1 MNGMGVRPRIA
12 LGFCLLLAVIMLSH
26 SSAVAR
32 AARWSHHRCDA
43 EYAAY
48 LTRHQHVATG
58 TKQAEQERLNHAHGC
73 RLEASLPGPPLVPL
87 TGIGATEG
95 AWRARHRADVEF
107 PGGGAYD
114 PEPGAFPGS
123 VTNDK
128 YNVTF
133 GRGRVDAYTVKFRP
147 GGNQAAAS
155 ALVKGELPVDAKL
168 VVSPKPL
175 GKCAAEELESRSLGA
190 AEQGRSVIVVTY
202 ESHYDLSEVPYNAG
216 SVVQAFVSLTP
227 GPPSPASRFGEG
239 DLGSLICG

>member
-1 MNGMGVRPRIA
+1 M
-12 LGFCLLLAVIMLSH
+12 
-26 SSAVAR
+26 
-32 AARWSHHRCDA
+32 
-43 EYAAY
+43 
-48 LTRHQHVATG
+48 
-58 TKQAEQERLNHAHGC
+58 
-73 RLEASLPGPPLVPL
+73 PGPPLVPL

-155 ALVKGELPVDAKL
+155 ALVKGELPADAKL

>member
-1 MNGMGVRPRIA
+1 MSLINGMGVRPRLA
-12 LGFCLLLAVIMLSH
+12 FGFCMLLAVIMQSN

-48 LTRHQHVATG
+48 LKRHQHAATG
-58 TKQAEQERLNHAHGC
+58 TKQAEQERLTHAHGC

-155 ALVKGELPVDAKL
+155 ALVKGELPADAKL

-175 GKCAAEELESRSLGA
+175 GKCAAEELEKPLPRRRGA
-190 AEQGRSVIVVTY
+190 RTLRHCCDLRITLRSVRSAVQRWQCRSGIRF
-202 ESHYDLSEVPYNAG
+202 PNAR
-216 SVVQAFVSLTP
+216 ATEP
-227 GPPSPASRFGEG
+227 GKPVR
-239 DLGSLICG
+239 